1 MPRNEI
7 HVGLE
12 IGTTK
17 IAVVVGEVKSDG
29 TIKILGTGIAPS
41 RGVRKGEIIDLRQ
54 VQTCLQDALFRAEE
68 RSDVSIRS
76 VILSVTGNHIS
87 SLNNRRGV
95 DLPEDHNEI
104 TTHDIEEVQRASRD
118 VAIPREHC
126 VLHHVL
132 QHFHVDDQERVVDPV
147 GRLASRLEAS
157 YHIVHGIRNRVMN
170 SVLGVREL
178 TIEVASVVFAPLSSA
193 QVVLNREARER
204 GAIMVDIGGGTT
216 DYAVYRDGAVVLSGC
231 IPVGGDHITN
241 DIATVLSLPQAKA
254 EHIKITE
261 GSAVPGDPNVTETIH
276 LPDDRGFVGRTIQ
289 REELDSIINAR
300 VEEIFE
306 LLRQRIEA
314 SCGFQGIGT
323 GIHITGGT
331 SQLVGVGRV
340 AAEVLRLPV
349 QAARQAHHAGGT
361 GAAHEDPTLST
372 AVGLVRY
379 AQLRES
385 EMQARQEG
393 VLARLKRMLGGV
405 KLFFL
410 NLFS

>member
-17 IAVVVGEVKSDG
+17 VAVVVGEVKADG
-29 TIKILGTGIAPS
+29 TIKILGTGLAPS

-76 VILSVTGNHIS
+76 VILAVTGNHIS
-87 SLNNRRGV
+87 CLNNRGIV
-95 DLPEDHNEI
+95 TLPEDHNEV
-104 TTHDIEEVQRASRD
+104 TMNDIEEVQRLSRD

-132 QHFHVDDQERVVDPV
+132 QHFYVDDQERVVDPV
-147 GRLASRLEAS
+147 GRLANKLEAS

-170 SVLGVREL
+170 SVMGVREL
-178 TIEVASVVFAPLSSA
+178 TIEVQSVVFAPLSSA

-204 GAIMVDIGGGTT
+204 GAIVVDIGGGTT
-216 DYAVYRDGAVVLSGC
+216 DFAVYREGAVVLCGC
-231 IPVGGDHITN
+231 LPVGGDHITN

-254 EHIKITE
+254 EHLKVTE
-261 GSAVPGDPNVTETIH
+261 GCAVPGDPNVTETIH
-276 LPDDRGFVGRTIQ
+276 LPDDRGFVGRTVV

-306 LLRQRIEA
+306 LLKHRIDA
-314 SCGFQGIGT
+314 AGGQQGIGA
-323 GIHITGGT
+323 GVFLTGGT
-331 SQLVGVGRV
+331 SQLVGIDRV
-340 AAEVLRLPV
+340 ARAVLKLPV
-349 QAARQAHHAGGT
+349 QTNRGTPQGGSS
-361 GAAHEDPTLST
+361 GAPHEDPTLAT
-372 AVGLVRY
+372 AVGLIRY
-379 AQLRES
+379 AQLREN
-385 EMQARQEG
+385 ELRRPNDG
-393 VLARLKRMLGGV
+393 VFGRLRR
-405 KLFFL
+405 
-410 NLFS
+410 LFSGTR